1 MVSITRTQLY
11 DRVWSV
17 PMSQL
22 AAEFGLSDVGLAKV
36 CRRHDIPRPPRGY
49 WAKKAAGQFPRVRP
63 LPKADDDRVL
73 KFNVPE
79 VTMDDLK
86 KDELQ
91 ILADEVRADIR
102 AVEVRNHLRG
112 AHSLVADANQQLQL
126 ARADSEGFL
135 AIPADLPLNVHV
147 SKAQYRRALQIM
159 DALLRALEGG
169 SHKVLAGP
177 KVELMGVE
185 LQLRI
190 SEGTEVVQ
198 AEPDEPELTDDNR
211 YEFGHSRFR
220 KLTKPS
226 GKLSLAIDNAKGYWL
241 SRTRAVWRD
250 TPRRPLEQN
259 LEKILAGL
267 FDFAVSVR
275 RHEESLRVEEERR
288 KAAELRRAEEARVRA
303 AKLKAIAEEQK
314 RVDDLLRDAEDW
326 KRSQI
331 LREYVQAVRDLCVT
345 QHEAIAPDSE
355 MAHWLDWAEAQA
367 ARLDPLVEGPPSIL
381 DETVE
386 PELEPYGRYYGS
398 R

>member
-11 DRVWSV
+11 ERVWSV
-17 PMSQL
+17 PMCQL

-49 WAKKAAGQFPRVRP
+49 WAKKAAGQSLRVRP
-63 LPKADDDRVL
+63 LPKADDDPVL
-73 KFNVPE
+73 EFKDPE
-79 VTMDDLK
+79 VTMDDST

-91 ILADEVRADIR
+91 VLADEVRADIR
-102 AVEVRNHLRG
+102 PIEVRSHLRR
-112 AHSLVADANQQLQL
+112 AHPLVAEANKQLQL
-126 ARADSEGFL
+126 ARADSDGFL
-135 AIPADLPLNVHV
+135 SSPADLPLNLHV
-147 SKAQYRRALQIM
+147 SKAQYRRALQIF

-169 SHKVLAGP
+169 GHKALSGP
-177 KVELMGVE
+177 VVELLGVE
-185 LQLRI
+185 VRLRI

-198 AEPDEPELTDDNR
+198 EDPEEPDLLNDDR

-220 KLTKPS
+220 KRKRPS
-226 GKLSLAIDNAKGYWL
+226 GKLTLNIDNAKGYWL
-241 SRTRAVWRD
+241 SRTRATWRD

-259 LEKILAGL
+259 LEKVIAGL

-275 RHEESLRVEEERR
+275 RHEENLRIE
-288 KAAELRRAEEARVRA
+288 AEKRQADEQRRAEEARVRA
-303 AKLKAIAEEQK
+303 AKRKAIAEEQQ
-314 RVDDLLRDAEDW
+314 RVDDLLREAEGW

-331 LREYVQAVRDLCVT
+331 LREYIQAVREFCT
-345 QHEAIAPDSE
+345 AQHEAIAPDSE
-355 MAHWLDWAEAQA
+355 MARWLDWADAQA

-386 PELEPYGRYYGS
+386 PEPEPYGHYYGG